1 MAGQGPG
8 IIHCWPRPGR
18 TQQAWAGV
26 NGREQIGGYARQA
39 WRAESGGRLRLAEA
53 AARAWMC
60 GTLAALLRPCRD
72 VAAGRATWSTAAEA
86 ALRTESSRTDAGV
99 SNHRSV
105 SGMTGCVTIARRLTL
120 HSGEMAQKRN
130 TRSIFVSTQLHPD
143 SGRKRTL
150 TSQGWFLALPVW
162 HTCPRPPSD
171 GWR

>member
-1 MAGQGPG
+1 M
-8 IIHCWPRPGR
+8 CWHPRCP
-18 TQQAWAGV
+18 
-26 NGREQIGGYARQA
+26 
-39 WRAESGGRLRLAEA
+39 
-53 AARAWMC
+53 
-60 GTLAALLRPCRD
+60 LRPCRD

-150 TSQGWFLALPVW
+150 TSQGGFWAASLAYVPEAAIRWLEVAVM
-162 HTCPRPPSD
+162 
-171 GWR
+171 